1 MTAKMPNT
9 TPLRFLQLS
18 DVHVDSNLTSSRLAL
33 PKDKRRTRITEINA
47 LVQQAMELA
56 KEREVEAVLVPGD
69 LWDDETVSQES
80 VHRLVES
87 FASIA
92 PIPVFI
98 APGNHDF
105 CSPLS
110 KYSREMQV
118 ALGMQPW
125 SHNVFIFDKPDFA
138 AVSHPGREDVVVVGR
153 AFLEN
158 VRTSQ
163 RLLGPRIDR
172 PTAAIS
178 LLLFHGSLEGYN
190 REGAAKI
197 TAPFSR
203 EELLAQ
209 DFSYTA
215 LGHYHSFGQIVDAN
229 SVIRGAYAGSTG
241 ARMLSDDGPRY
252 VLIGSVDSNGLVG
265 EFEKVELDPRRI
277 CSLSF
282 DVSGASSVEIITR
295 IEENALIEQWR
306 PVDLV
311 AVTLSGRIHKGASIR
326 ATEQVFQDCYFHF
339 KLFDRTVPDYD
350 LDNYDR
356 RTVEGRFI
364 EEMKRE
370 IDSAEAGEQR
380 RHFERALY
388 YGLDG
393 FRGVIKPAYE
403 D

>member
-1 MTAKMPNT
+1 MSGTK
-9 TPLRFLQLS
+9 PLRFLQIS
-18 DVHVDSNLTSSRLAL
+18 DVHVDSKLTSSGLAL

-47 LVQQAMELA
+47 LVQKAMELA
-56 KEREVEAVLVPGD
+56 TEREAEAVLIPGD

-87 FASIA
+87 FASID
-92 PIPVFI
+92 PTPVFI

-105 CSPLS
+105 CSSLS
-110 KYSREMQV
+110 KYSRATQV
-118 ALGMQPW
+118 ALGMRPW
-125 SHNVFIFDKPDFA
+125 SDNVVIFEKPDFTA
-138 AVSHPGREDVVVVGR
+138 LYHPWREDVVVVGR

-163 RLLGPRIDR
+163 RLLGTRIAR

-197 TAPFSR
+197 TAPFSS

-215 LGHYHSFGQIVDAN
+215 LGHYHSFNQIVDAHGKT
-229 SVIRGAYAGSTG
+229 RAAYAGSTG
-241 ARMLSDDGPRY
+241 ARMLGDEGPRH

-277 CSLSF
+277 CALNI
-282 DVSGASSVEIITR
+282 DVTGASSAEIVSR
-295 IEENALIEQWR
+295 IEENALREQCR
-306 PVDLV
+306 PVDMI
-311 AVTLSGRIHKGASIR
+311 AVTLSGRVHKGTSASSV
-326 ATEQVFQDCYFHF
+326 EQVFPDRYFHF

-364 EEMKRE
+364 EEMKKE
-370 IDSAEAGEQR
+370 MASAENEER
-380 RHFERALY
+380 RQLFEHALF

-393 FRGVIKPAYE
+393 FRGEIKPDYE